1 MAGVQSMT
9 KFRAVIDGPEQAE
22 SNNPASGSPP
32 LPLAGLGLHPPDNAQ
47 DRLDD
52 AYYHECGFDPQ
63 GPPLN
68 WRPGRRRR

>member
-1 MAGVQSMT
+1 MT
-9 KFRAVIDGPEQAE
+9 DFRAVIEGPEQAE
-22 SNNPASGSPP
+22 SNAPPAGSP
-32 LPLAGLGLHPPDNAQ
+32 LPPAGLDTHPPDNAQ

-63 GPPLN
+63 GPPVN